1 MTLLHFLPL
10 KRWQRMT
17 AYGAYTLFAF
27 ALCFYIT
34 FPYQAVTQRIV
45 SEAASEGFL
54 VQMGALG
61 PGLLG
66 VTAPLVRISRKPE
79 ENIDQENTVL
89 TLRSVSLRPSL
100 FPVGLAFR
108 AAGLGGTV
116 SGAYGG
122 IGSTSVTFDLS
133 KVNAADPG
141 VKSFSGLDLSGSLNG
156 HLALDIPK
164 SKNPKAP
171 ETDLAQANG
180 TLVLKLNQLL
190 IKGGTVTVPIMGQ
203 PTPIDLPRVS
213 IGDVEARVKFDK
225 GLGKIEK
232 FQGKGDDL
240 ELSATGTL
248 TLAKRLDY
256 AQPNIDLKLK
266 ADPDFVKRVG
276 IIGSGLSMLPADR
289 ENSGFRVAK
298 ITGFLARPVFN
309 PGQ

>member
-1 MTLLHFLPL
+1 MIPFPFLPL
-10 KRWQRMT
+10 RRWQRIA

-27 ALCFYIT
+27 AVCFYLT

-45 SEAASEGFL
+45 SEAASEGFV
-54 VQMGALG
+54 VQMGGLG
-61 PGLLG
+61 PGLFG
-66 VTAPLVRISRKPE
+66 ASSSSVRVSRKQE
-79 ENIDQENTVL
+79 EPSDQESPVL
-89 TLRSVSLRPSL
+89 TFRSLSLRPSL

-122 IGSTSVTFDLS
+122 IGSTTVTVDLS
-133 KVNAADPG
+133 KVNAGDPA

-156 HLALDIPK
+156 HLALDIPN
-164 SKNPKAP
+164 SKNTKAR
-171 ETDLAQANG
+171 ESDLTQANG

-203 PTPIDLPRVS
+203 ATPVDLPRVS
-213 IGDVEARVKFDK
+213 VGDVEARVKFDK

-240 ELSATGTL
+240 EVLATGTL

-276 IIGSGLSMLPADR
+276 IIGSGLSMLPTDK

-298 ITGFLARPVFN
+298 ITGFLARPTFN